1 MAATN
6 GALIQQYQ
14 SYATVA
20 PFIASAFTDNPSDA
34 DLLQIV
40 SAVGGAVLV
49 AVDYL
54 GAVHFSSTGLT
65 AVNGAGGTG
74 TYTLNHQVISQYRT
88 RPSDTITTVAQAFA
102 SAFPTNPQNQ
112 DIIQVVA
119 EGANVGYYID
129 YLGVAH
135 GS

>member
-20 PFIASAFTDNPSDA
+20 PFVAAAFTDNPSGA
-34 DLLQIV
+34 DILQIV
-40 SAVGGAVLV
+40 APGGAVIA
-49 AVDYL
+49 AVDYT
-54 GAVHFSSTGLT
+54 GTVQFSSTGLT
-65 AVNGAGGTG
+65 AALGTGGTSK
-74 TYTLNHQVISQYRT
+74 YTLNRTVDKQYRT

-102 SAFPTNPQNQ
+102 SAFPTNPNNQ
-112 DIIQVVA
+112 DILQVIA
-119 EGANVGYYID
+119 EGAAVGWYVD
-129 YLGVAH
+129 YLGAAH